1 MRWDEGGNCQLPAWA
16 HACRCRAAPSCSP
29 KWLLQEISAASQ
41 ASQHRPALVGEGFA
55 SLPQNVH
62 RGLSCFVSPRA
73 QLEDEALIST
83 LVLARG
89 KESEEFSW
97 AQAVICTWTWMSLL
111 MSYWCKHP
119 MQTSCLFQLRSM
131 NAVWCS
137 STGKPQGAWL
147 YLEISCSWGSNGS
160 PTAKRLKDM
169 KTKCCDYEL
178 VFSCLIQFMVNIIK
192 SLCFAVIKES
202 NGGERVLAIC
212 AMECFIF
219 FSGVKLMAVLILDRV
234 C

>member
-1 MRWDEGGNCQLPAWA
+1 MRGPAEIGLGWWA
-16 HACRCRAAPSCSP
+16 RSLHPFPTACDVLSAVTHPHVRGWKLKPWSPPS
-29 KWLLQEISAASQ
+29 
-41 ASQHRPALVGEGFA
+41 LV
-55 SLPQNVH
+55 S
-62 RGLSCFVSPRA
+62 
-73 QLEDEALIST
+73 
-83 LVLARG
+83 ARG
-89 KESEEFSW
+89 EESEEFSW
-97 AQAVICTWTWMSLL
+97 AQDVICTWAWMSLL

-147 YLEISCSWGSNGS
+147 YLEISCSWSSNGS

-212 AMECFIF
+212 AAECFFF
-219 FSGVKLMAVLILDRV
+219 FSGEKLIAVLILDRV